1 MDCEKLCVIIHEII
15 MLVFSFHKTFSSTFP
30 SIKYTTYYP
39 VIKYLYLFRYKRRR
53 PAVEPNS
60 TTEIHQQVKGGKQH
74 FSAILTSLLT
84 LRGKHNF
91 YIN

>member
-1 MDCEKLCVIIHEII
+1 
-15 MLVFSFHKTFSSTFP
+15 MLEFPFHKTFFLTFHT
-30 SIKYTTYYP
+30 IKYTAYYP
-39 VIKYLYLFRYKRRR
+39 VIKHLYLFRYKRRR

-74 FSAILTSLLT
+74 FGAILTSLLT
-84 LRGKHNF
+84 MQGKHNF